1 MSFEKIV
8 SNKDVFLKNRAS
20 QDMKQP
26 HTGRCLVVTYAFFKK
41 GQAF

>member
-1 MSFEKIV
+1 MSFERIV
-8 SNKDVFLKNRAS
+8 SDRDVFLKNRAF

-26 HTGRCLVVTYAFFKK
+26 RTGRCLMVTYAFFKK